1 MQGIETFTTF
11 PLFGTVGR
19 MQGKAF
25 RPMSKSSRLSI
36 RFFAAALGVASIIFG
51 PTLALSETG
60 VARLCKPVSPQITVR
75 LDGAP
80 MPNAFTQLLVRYDEK
95 GSLPFSRET
104 FSHDVRTSFCDVNG
118 GRCVA
123 SRARYES
130 RAEGSRYQSIQL
142 RKMVAEG
149 NPIVGGVRWSGPSY
163 PDHVTISCNLA
174 ISDARTACTIV
185 DIVYSPEGSGSLG
198 NGTLENVRRHDQCR
212 PDILPRGP
220 ADAA

>member
-1 MQGIETFTTF
+1 
-11 PLFGTVGR
+11 

-25 RPMSKSSRLSI
+25 RPMSKSSRLPI
-36 RFFAAALGVASIIFG
+36 RFFSAALGVASIIFG
-51 PTLALSETG
+51 STLALSESG
-60 VARLCKPVSPQITVR
+60 VARLCKPVFPQITVD
-75 LDGAP
+75 LGGDSLPDA
-80 MPNAFTQLLVRYDEK
+80 AKQLLVRYDEK

-142 RKMVAEG
+142 RLIKADG

-163 PDHVTISCNLA
+163 PDHVTISCNLS
-174 ISDARTACTIV
+174 ISDVRTACTIV
-185 DIVYSPEGSGSLG
+185 DIAYSPELTDLHGDV
-198 NGTLENVRRHDQCR
+198 TLENVRRHDQCK
-212 PDILPRGP
+212 PDISPSGRAG
-220 ADAA
+220 AA